1 MIDIAFIYSYFLPHN
16 AHRISPAAFR
26 ELDPHLRRL
35 AEQPLVFRSRLLD
48 LLPKSEPGIYTLGG
62 ARQIG
67 KTTLLKQWVE
77 LLLDRGVPGT
87 AVAYFTGEVID
98 DHHSLLRVLH
108 EELAEPCAGVRF
120 LLIDEVT
127 CIRGW
132 DRALKF
138 LSDSGALEHTIVMT
152 TGSDLTMVAQAR
164 RLLPGRRGAAAAPDY
179 HLFPLT
185 HLETCQL
192 KRTLPPAAQTAL
204 ASGSVAALD
213 ALGDQS
219 LAAVES
225 SFEEYLVHGGFLTAI
240 NDLAAR
246 GHIRPS
252 TLATYSDWIRGDA
265 LTHGKR
271 EAYLREVLGA
281 LLARQGSQVTW
292 NGLAPELSIDHPQTV
307 AEYVQLLTAMDALV
321 VQPALVEDRRTAAPK
336 KARKV
341 GFADPFIA
349 HAVAAWLEPSLAA
362 DAAIRARLAVPG
374 VRAALAETCAAAH
387 ARQHFPTY
395 YIKARGEVDLAI
407 VDAGRFWPIEVKWT
421 RQLRPPDLKQI
432 RAYADGVVAARTQR
446 SHTLAGLRVVPLPL
460 ALSCLGRGIWPPPP

>member
-1 MIDIAFIYSYFLPHN
+1 MDSYFLPHN
-16 AHRISPAAFR
+16 AHRISLAAFR
-26 ELDPHLRRL
+26 EQDPHLRRL

-48 LLPKSEPGIYTLGG
+48 LLPESEPGIYTLGG

-77 LLLDRGVPGT
+77 LLLDRGIPG
-87 AVAYFTGEVID
+87 AAIAYFTGEVID
-98 DHHSLLRVLH
+98 DHQSLLRVLH

-127 CIRGW
+127 YIRGW

-192 KRTLPPAAQTAL
+192 KRTLPPAAQVAL
-204 ASGSVAALD
+204 ASGSVAAMD
-213 ALGDQS
+213 ALGDHS

-265 LTHGKR
+265 LKHGKS

-281 LLARQGSQVTW
+281 ILTRAGSQVTW
-292 NGLAPELSIDHPQTV
+292 NGLATELSIDHPQTV
-307 AEYVQLLTAMDALV
+307 SDYVQLLVAMDAMV

-349 HAVAAWLEPSLAA
+349 HAVRSWLQPSPDP
-362 DAAIRARLAVPG
+362 DATIRARLADSQVQ
-374 VRAALAETCAAAH
+374 AALAETCAATH
-387 ARQHFPTY
+387 AMRHFPIY

-407 VDAGRFWPIEVKWT
+407 VTGGRFWPIEVKWT
-421 RQLRPPDLKQI
+421 QQLRPADLKQI
-432 RAYADGVVAARTQR
+432 RAYPHGIIATRTR
-446 SHTLAGLRVVPLPL
+446 HSHRLGDLQVLSLPL
-460 ALSCLGRGIWPPPP
+460 VLSFLGRGVWPPSP